1 MKRALISHILLF
13 ALAAIAMAQPA
24 KLPEKQ
30 YTFIHYTTSSG
41 LLSNQVNTIL
51 QDEDGY
57 IWIGTSDGLQRYDG
71 SRYITF
77 RHSPSDP
84 GSIPSNIVQHLVM
97 DKEKNI
103 WLSSQG
109 GHIGIFDKKKF
120 TYSAAGIKPKKVKTM
135 LESAQK
141 ICTDDEGNVFIHYGN
156 TEVLTW
162 NKVTNKFTAVNNVFK
177 QKEEWSL
184 TDFASQPGT
193 QKYWMGVKGGGIAIY
208 NKATGNL
215 SYPGHN
221 TENEPVIE
229 QFKDLIN
236 CFCFFFDKKG
246 RVWFVS
252 WNPAV
257 PFVYCYDLKNKTPVL
272 NGGEVGSFLRHYH
285 TIDGFFEQEDGTVWI
300 RGMPVL
306 AKYLEDEKRFQFVK
320 NGYSNEQSITYEI
333 VTKLMEDREK
343 NIWVC
348 TDNNGLYRFNPA
360 SEYFLNVSHMN
371 RQVAQ
376 PGDGDPMSFI
386 NTKWGTILC
395 GVWGNGVYHY
405 DSNFSPIPTNIKGID
420 NILGPSVWSMCA
432 SADSNTIW
440 MAAQPGIWKLDQAR
454 RSATSYN
461 PPLIE
466 NKTVRQVAEDK
477 YGNLWLGTHGQGVY
491 KWESAKGKQNF
502 NEGLVKY
509 SLIPD
514 GIVGRIYIDS
524 KGYVWIACGFNGV
537 YVIDPSSDKIIL
549 HFTEKAQGAQH
560 LPEPSVS
567 TLLEYN
573 DSTMLISTATYL
585 LLYNRLNNKTEFVTN
600 SGNLSGFIASMEKD
614 QFGNVWVSTTSGLYR
629 ANIFKR
635 VFVRFGNIDGIASEH
650 FMHAASRRLQ
660 DGRMVFGTTRKFV
673 VFDPGAIRFNTGRP
687 DLKIT
692 GFKAENKPLLVDSL
706 LQLKL
711 VELGYR
717 NNSLSITFS
726 TLNYSSAYA
735 IKYKLEGIDKAWKIA
750 DKTNE
755 AVYSYLPPG
764 NYTFL
769 LKTIDEEGNE
779 SKETVSLKIKIDPPF
794 WKTWW
799 FYGLVALLA
808 GALLFW
814 FDRERMKRKESI
826 HRMRSNIA
834 DDLHE
839 EVNTALG
846 NINILSEM
854 ARLKADTEPEKSKEF
869 IEQIHNRSHTM
880 MIAMDDILW
889 SISPE
894 NDSTEKLM
902 LRLKEFIDALRNR
915 HAVSIDLLVD
925 EKVKTLELNMKQR
938 KDIFWLFKGGITS
951 VVNTGGANCRI
962 HITLEK
968 PHLIYTLEFDTA
980 NIDMQQL
987 NNLRQRKELADKL
1000 KEANATLEV
1009 QAHKTNSVF
1018 ILQIP
1023 VA

>member
-1 MKRALISHILLF
+1 V
-13 ALAAIAMAQPA
+13 AAIAAAQPA

-30 YTFIHYTTSSG
+30 YTFIHYSASSG
-41 LLSNQVNTIL
+41 LVSNQVNTVL
-51 QDEDGY
+51 QDEDGF

-84 GSIPSNIVQHLVM
+84 ASIPSNIVQQLVM

-103 WLSSQG
+103 WLICPG
-109 GHIGIFDKKKF
+109 GLIGIFDKKKF
-120 TYSAAGIKPKKVKTM
+120 TYRAAGIKPRKVKTT

-141 ICTDDEGNVFIHYGN
+141 ICTDDEGNVFIPYGGL
-156 TEVLTW
+156 EVLTW
-162 NKVTNKFTAVNNVFK
+162 NKVTNKFTAVNNIFK

-184 TDFASQPGT
+184 TDFAPQPGT
-193 QKYWMGVKGGGIAIY
+193 QKYWMGIKGAGIAIY

-215 SYPGHN
+215 NYPGHN
-221 TENEPVIE
+221 TDNEPVID
-229 QFKDLIN
+229 QFKDLTN
-236 CFCFFFDKKG
+236 CFSFFFDRKG

-252 WNPAV
+252 WKSGV
-257 PFVYCYDLKNKTPVL
+257 PLIYCYDLKNKTPEL
-272 NGGEVGSFLRHYH
+272 TGGEVNSYLRHYH
-285 TIDGFFEQEDGTVWI
+285 TVDGFFEQEDGTIWI

-306 AKYLEDEKRFQFVK
+306 AKYMEDEKRFQFVK
-320 NGYSNEQSITYEI
+320 NGYYNEQSIAYEI

-371 RQVAQ
+371 RQISR

-395 GVWGNGVYHY
+395 GVWGNGIYHY
-405 DSNFSPIPTNIKGID
+405 DNNFNPIPTNIKGID
-420 NILGPSVWSMCA
+420 NNMGPTVWSMCA

-440 MAAQPGIWKLDQAR
+440 MAAQPGIWKLNQAS
-454 RSATSYN
+454 RSATLYN

-466 NKTVRQVAEDK
+466 NNTVRQVAEDK
-477 YGNLWLGTHGQGVY
+477 YGNLWVGMHGQGVY
-491 KWESAKGKQNF
+491 KWESANGSKNF
-502 NEGLVKY
+502 NDGLVKY
-509 SLIPD
+509 PLIPD

-524 KGYVWIACGFNGV
+524 KGLVWITCGNYGV
-537 YVIDPSSDKIIL
+537 YVIDPLTNAILL
-549 HFTEKAQGAQH
+549 HFTEKAQGARH
-560 LPEPSVS
+560 LPEPGVS
-567 TLLEYN
+567 TVLEYD
-573 DSTMLISTATYL
+573 DSTMLIATATYI
-585 LLYNRLNNKTEFVTN
+585 LLYNRVANKTEFVTN
-600 SGNLSGFIASMEKD
+600 SGNLSGFIAAMEKD
-614 QFGNVWVSTTSGLYR
+614 QFGNIWVSTTSGLYR
-629 ANIFKR
+629 ANIRKK
-635 VFVRFGNIDGIASEH
+635 VFVRFGTIDGIASEH
-650 FMHAASRRLQ
+650 FMHVASRRLQ
-660 DGRMVFGTTRKFV
+660 DGRLLFGTSKQFI
-673 VFDPGAIRFNTGRP
+673 VFDPAAIRFNTSPP

-692 GFKAENKPLLVDSL
+692 GFKAENKALLVDSL
-706 LQLKL
+706 LHLKL

-726 TLNYSSAYA
+726 TLNFSSAYA
-735 IKYKLEGIDKAWKIA
+735 IKYKLDGIDKAWKIA

-799 FYGLVALLA
+799 FYGLVALAA
-808 GALLFW
+808 GGLLFW

-902 LRLKEFIDALRNR
+902 LRLKEYVDALRNR

-968 PHLIYTLEFDTA
+968 PHLVYTLEFDTA
-980 NIDMQQL
+980 NMDMQQL

-1009 QAHKTNSVF
+1009 QAHKTNSLFV
-1018 ILQIP
+1018 LQIP